1 MEVNENIGNTIK
13 GSSPFV
19 KWARRAIA
27 PAIAT
32 LLLAFSF
39 SLHAY
44 QTREKS
50 AGDLPAPT
58 VKKNPAVTI
67 SPVELSHTFASVAT
81 DVKPAVVHINVVEK
95 LTRTSVPQ
103 IQIPGFDF
111 GQGQGGPSKQRASG
125 SGFIV
130 TNDGYILTNNHVVG
144 KATEIEV
151 KLSDGRKFKG
161 TKVGVDPETDLAVI
175 KIDATNLP
183 TAVLGDS
190 DKIQQGDWVLALG
203 SPFGLE
209 QTLTAGI
216 ISGVGRDVSGDTPF
230 DSFIQTDA
238 SINPG
243 NSGGPLVN
251 MDGQVIGINSMI
263 FTESGANQGIGF
275 AIPSNTARDIYKSL
289 VTKGKVVRG
298 YLGVIVSE
306 LTPEQAKGFGL
317 PESTRGALITDL
329 PNNADSPAEKAGL
342 DRGDI
347 IQSVNGHTITSSG
360 ELTRFIGGT
369 AVNQE
374 VTIKYLRDGKEK
386 TTTVKLAE
394 RHPETFNARNGD
406 DSNDQPEEKGGL
418 LGMSVETVTPDIA
431 KDMDL
436 KIKTGAIVRSVAPGS
451 PASDARLLRGDVIHR
466 VNREAITTGDDF
478 RRATKNLKSGDQV
491 IVQVERRGTIT
502 FLTLSID

>member
-1 MEVNENIGNTIK
+1 
-13 GSSPFV
+13 
-19 KWARRAIA
+19 
-27 PAIAT
+27 
-32 LLLAFSF
+32 
-39 SLHAY
+39 
-44 QTREKS
+44 
-50 AGDLPAPT
+50 
-58 VKKNPAVTI
+58 
-67 SPVELSHTFASVAT
+67 
-81 DVKPAVVHINVVEK
+81 VKPAVVHINVVEK
-95 LTRTSVPQ
+95 LTRTSAPQ

-111 GQGQGGPSKQRASG
+111 GGQGQGPSKQRASG

-130 TNDGYILTNNHVVG
+130 TSDGYILTNNHVVG
-144 KATEIEV
+144 KATEVEV
-151 KLSDGRKFKG
+151 KLSDGRKFKA
-161 TKVGVDPETDLAVI
+161 TKVGTDPETDLAVI

-216 ISGVGRDVSGDTPF
+216 ISGVGRDVSGETPF

-298 YLGVIVSE
+298 YLGVIVTE
-306 LTPEQAKGFGL
+306 LTPEVAKAWGL
-317 PESTRGALITDL
+317 PENTRGALITDL
-329 PNNADSPAEKAGL
+329 PSTGDSPAQKAGL

-347 IQSVNGHTITSSG
+347 IQSVNGHTINTSG

-374 VTIKYLRDGKEK
+374 VTVKYLHDGKEK
-386 TTTVKLAE
+386 TASVKLAE
-394 RHPETFNARNGD
+394 RHPETFNTRNDEDG
-406 DSNDQPEEKGGL
+406 SDQPEEKGGL
-418 LGMSVETVTPDIA
+418 LGMSVETVTPDMA
-431 KDMDL
+431 KDLEL
-436 KIKTGAIVRSVAPGS
+436 KIKGGAIVRSVTPGG
-451 PASDARLLRGDVIHR
+451 PASDARLTRGDVIHR
-466 VNREAITTGDDF
+466 VNREVITNADDF
-478 RRATKNLKSGDQV
+478 RRVTKSLKSGDQV
-491 IVQVERRGTIT
+491 VVQVERRGTIT

>member
-1 MEVNENIGNTIK
+1 MEVNENTGNPIK
-13 GSSPFV
+13 RSTPYAN
-19 KWARRAIA
+19 WAKRLIA

-32 LLLAFSF
+32 LLLAFTF
-39 SLHAY
+39 SLHAF
-44 QTREKS
+44 QTKT
-50 AGDLPAPT
+50 AGDLPQPT
-58 VKKNPAVTI
+58 VKKNQTVTI

-111 GQGQGGPSKQRASG
+111 GGQGQGPSKQRASG

-130 TNDGYILTNNHVVG
+130 TSDGYILTNNHVVG
-144 KATEIEV
+144 KATEVEV
-151 KLSDGRKFKG
+151 KLSDGRKFKA

-298 YLGVIVSE
+298 YLGVIVTE
-306 LTPEQAKGFGL
+306 LTPEVAKAWGL
-317 PESTRGALITDL
+317 PENTRGALITDL
-329 PNNADSPAEKAGL
+329 PNSDSPAQKAGL

-369 AVNQE
+369 GVNQE
-374 VTIKYLRDGKEK
+374 VTVKYLHDGKER
-386 TTTVKLAE
+386 TASIRLAE
-394 RHPETFNARNGD
+394 RHPETFNAKNGD
-406 DSNDQPEEKGGL
+406 DGNDQPEEKGGM
-418 LGMSVETVTPDIA
+418 LGLSVESITPDMA
-431 KDMDL
+431 KELDL
-436 KIKTGAIVRSVAPGS
+436 KIKGGVVIRSVTPGG
-451 PASDARLLRGDVIHR
+451 PAADARLARGDVIHR
-466 VNREAITTGDDF
+466 VNREAITSAEDF
-478 RRATKNLKSGDQV
+478 RSATRNLKNGDQV
-491 IVQVERRGTIT
+491 IVQVERRGTVSFVT
-502 FLTLSID
+502 LTID

>member
-1 MEVNENIGNTIK
+1 M
-13 GSSPFV
+13 
-19 KWARRAIA
+19 
-27 PAIAT
+27 
-32 LLLAFSF
+32 
-39 SLHAY
+39 
-44 QTREKS
+44 
-50 AGDLPAPT
+50 PT
-58 VKKNPAVTI
+58 VKKSPTVTI

-103 IQIPGFDF
+103 LQIPGFDF
-111 GQGQGGPSKQRASG
+111 GGGGQGPSKQRASG

-130 TNDGYILTNNHVVG
+130 TSDGYILTNNHVVG
-144 KATEIEV
+144 KATEVEV
-151 KLSDGRKFKG
+151 KLSDGRKFKA
-161 TKVGVDPETDLAVI
+161 TKVGTDPETDLAVI

-275 AIPSNTARDIYKSL
+275 AIPSNTARDIYKTL
-289 VTKGKVVRG
+289 VTKGRVVRG
-298 YLGVIVSE
+298 YLGVIVTE

-317 PESTRGALITDL
+317 PEDTKGALISDL
-329 PNNADSPAEKAGL
+329 PNADSPAVKAGL
-342 DRGDI
+342 DRGDV
-347 IQSVNGHTITSSG
+347 IQSVNGHPIASSG

-386 TTTVKLAE
+386 TAVVKLAE

-406 DSNDQPEEKGGL
+406 DGGDQPEEKGGL
-418 LGMSVETVTPDIA
+418 LGMSVETVTPDMA
-431 KDMDL
+431 KDLEL
-436 KIKTGAIVRSVAPGS
+436 KIKTGAIVRSVTPGS

-466 VNREAITTGDDF
+466 VNREAITNGDDF